1 MGGSSSKL
9 STRTC
14 HYDQYIFKNS
24 YKKNTYL
31 KYDINDILTYNYD
44 DNIDNNNNEYNF
56 KFERINNNNYDY
68 NKKDFIYN
76 NDTVVI
82 KNIKTNKYL
91 YVKNNRYLF
100 TNNKNQA
107 QQFIIKQ

>member
-1 MGGSSSKL
+1 MG
-9 STRTC
+9 STPSRIC
-14 HYDQYIFKNS
+14 HYNQYVIRSSGKN
-24 YKKNTYL
+24 NTYL
-31 KYDINDILTYNYD
+31 KYDRNNILTYNYD
-44 DNIDNNNNEYNF
+44 YNIDNNNNEYNF
-56 KFERINNNNYDY
+56 KFERINNNNDY

-107 QQFIIKQ
+107 QQFIINQ

>member
-1 MGGSSSKL
+1 MG
-9 STRTC
+9 STPSRTC
-14 HYDQYIFKNS
+14 HYDQYVLRKSN
-24 YKKNTYL
+24 KKNTYL
-31 KYDINDILTYNYD
+31 KYDRNDILTYNYD
-44 DNIDNNNNEYNF
+44 DNIDYNNNNNEYNF

-107 QQFIIKQ
+107 QQFIINQ